1 MIANNKL
8 VWILRYTLSRA
19 KILENSRFFL
29 VNPLKNTRENIPH
42 QEHQFKI
49 FLLLSLM
56 HVLHLSTRHT
66 SPSNPVTL
74 KLIQMLKAFY

>member
-42 QEHQFKI
+42 QEYQSNFFYCYPLCMYYI
-49 FLLLSLM
+49 CRLD
-56 HVLHLSTRHT
+56 TRRLQT
-66 SPSNPVTL
+66 PSH
-74 KLIQMLKAFY
+74 